1 MIRRGDIT
9 NLPPYDLR
17 GLDDHSPDAAKPALD
32 AEADRVQ
39 HFPQYLSAIE
49 QWQQEHPNAT
59 SRDIEQ
65 EKLWIPHRL
74 ETQADEALK
83 RLDTAK
89 HFDDFNQPTITDEER
104 ALLISFSGIHTTYG
118 RSRAEDDIELGE
130 EYAWRRWCVR
140 VLRMAY
146 VGRLAIADAAPI
158 REGVDDGSIPDVLK
172 PWILVD
178 LRERFEQ
185 GDVSLERLD

>member
-1 MIRRGDIT
+1 MIRRGDIA

-17 GLDDHSPDAAKPALD
+17 GLDEHSLEAAKPALD
-32 AEADRVQ
+32 AELDRVRR
-39 HFPQYLSAIE
+39 FPQYLSAIE

-59 SRDIEQ
+59 PYDIEQ

-83 RLDTAK
+83 HLDAAR
-89 HFDDFNQPTITDEER
+89 HLDEFNQPAITDEER
-104 ALLISFSGIHTTYG
+104 ALLISFSGIHTAYG
-118 RSRAEDDIELGE
+118 RSRTEDDIELGE

-140 VLRMAY
+140 ILRMAH
-146 VGRLAIADAAPI
+146 VGRLAIVDAAPI
-158 REGVDDGSIPDVLK
+158 REGVDDGSIPDVMK

-178 LRERFEQ
+178 LQKQYKENYLSLQ
-185 GDVSLERLD
+185 GL